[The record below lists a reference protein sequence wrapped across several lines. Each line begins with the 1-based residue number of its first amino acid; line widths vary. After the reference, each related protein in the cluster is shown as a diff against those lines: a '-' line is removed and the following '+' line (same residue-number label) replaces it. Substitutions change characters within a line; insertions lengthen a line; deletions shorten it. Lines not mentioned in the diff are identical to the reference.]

1 MLAVYTENNN
11 IVNSGIADKIEAI
24 VKMFID
30 SQDVKASSKGLYK
43 RTLQQYFKWVGAN
56 NLALNTITRVEI
68 LKYKDDLLNSGKSS
82 LTVGNYLTSVR
93 KFYEFIE
100 ANKISPN
107 VAKGI
112 KTPKRKQ
119 QFRKQALTPK
129 QATELLTVSNA
140 TNKRDYAII
149 NLLLRTGLRTIEIV
163 RANVGDITFKGGRR
177 VLLVQGKGRDEKDNF
192 VVLTDKAYMPIKEY
206 LETRVNV
213 ADTEALFISDSN
225 NNRGKR
231 LTTRTISKIAKEA
244 LIATGLDDKAY
255 TAHSLRHTTAVN
267 ILRANGTLEDA
278 QFTLRHANIATTQI
292 YTATIAEERRLNNA
306 AECLLD
312 SMY

>member
-1 MLAVYTENNN
+1 MLAVTENNN

-100 ANKISPN
+100 ANKISAN

-112 KTPKRKQ
+112 KTPTRKQ
-119 QFRKQALTPK
+119 QFKKQALTPK

-163 RANVGDITFKGGRR
+163 RANVGDITFKGGKR

-192 VVLTDKAYMPIKEY
+192 VVLTDKAYNPIKEY

-213 ADTEALFISDSN
+213 ADTEALFISESN

-244 LIATGLDDKAY
+244 LVATGLDDKAY